1 MAKVSAAEEKEF
13 AVVRRWLDDEDA
25 VHTRLLVLVTEVP
38 ASVTA
43 DEMKQLINRFGDN
56 FVEGIERE
64 EELRR
69 LNWNHGNKIVPSE
82 NWNDELRTEVALL
95 QEIAQRA
102 GERCHDDIP
111 YVSNPEI
118 GDNFIYDED
127 RSLFWR
133 RVTYASLQDE
143 STGEKRITLRMP
155 LGLHSALSR
164 EAYSRDY
171 SSLNSFCI
179 NFLANAVEY
188 GELVEEFEAAK
199 RKPGR
204 PKKVQDSE

>member
-1 MAKVSAAEEKEF
+1 MAKINVTEEKEF

-38 ASVTA
+38 AVVTV
-43 DEMKQLINRFGDN
+43 DEMKQLINRFGDS
-56 FVEGIERE
+56 FVENIERE

-69 LNWNHGNKIVPSE
+69 LDWSNGNKIVPSE
-82 NWNDELRTEVALL
+82 SWNDEIRNDVALL
-95 QEIAQRA
+95 KAIAQRA
-102 GERCHDDIP
+102 GEPRYDDIP
-111 YVSNPEI
+111 YVSNPE
-118 GDNFIYDED
+118 GNDNTIYDED
-127 RSLFWR
+127 RSIFWR
-133 RVTYASLQDE
+133 RVTYASLLDG

-164 EAYSRDY
+164 EAYSRGY
-171 SSLNSFCI
+171 ATLNSFCI

-188 GELVEEFEAAK
+188 GELVEEFEAQR